1 MCEGD
6 VQLHLRYQQNA
17 KHITRLSRIHTSR
30 DRIACDHKQLAF
42 VQNLFRGRALLS
54 LSLCAQGHASEN
66 VRTFADSLMTGQK

>member
-42 VQNLFRGRALLS
+42 VQNLVRGRALLS
-54 LSLCAQGHASEN
+54 LSALKATLLKTYALL
-66 VRTFADSLMTGQK
+66 RTV